1 MSTGMSVRVNGV
13 DTVMRNLT
21 VTNQRAIDVVNQGV
35 QKAAKTTYDVSQQ
48 LVAVDKGDLKDSATV
63 DFPTPLKA
71 VISYGTDHC
80 WYVEL
85 GTCKMRAQP
94 YLYPAFQYAV
104 HNFMSSLVLKLNH
117 V

>member
-1 MSTGMSVRVNGV
+1 MSSTVSVKVNGTDIV
-13 DTVMRNLT
+13 LRALT
-21 VTNQRAIDVVNQGV
+21 VTNQRALDVVNQGL

-63 DFPTPLKA
+63 DFPTPMKA
-71 VISYGTDHC
+71 VITYSTDHC

-85 GTCKMRAQP
+85 GTSKMRAQP
-94 YLYPAFQYAV
+94 YLYPAFQYAS
-104 HNFMSSLVLKLNH
+104 HNFLSTMVLKLNH